1 VHHRRR
7 VTGLLL
13 ALSLVLAGC
22 GALGAAAGD
31 GPDPADGST
40 AATSDGALDDLAA
53 EAEGRVLVDV
63 RTPEEVAEG
72 HLAGALLLDLHRPDF
87 RDAVAELPRDEA
99 YFVYCRTG
107 NRSGQAIEIMREL
120 GFTDLVNGGG
130 FDDLARAG
138 LETAS

>member
-1 VHHRRR
+1 VRHRRLA
-7 VTGLLL
+7 TGLLL
-13 ALSLVLAGC
+13 VLSLVLAAC
-22 GALGAAAGD
+22 GAVGAGAAAG

-40 AATSDGALDDLAA
+40 TTATSGGDLAA
-53 EAEGRVLVDV
+53 EAEGRVLIDV

-72 HLAGALLLDLHRPDF
+72 HLAGAVLLDLQRPDF
-87 RDAVAELPRDEA
+87 REAVAELPRDEA

-107 NRSGQAIEIMREL
+107 NRSGQAVEIMREL

>member
-1 VHHRRR
+1 VRHRLA
-7 VTGLLL
+7 TGLLL

-22 GALGAAAGD
+22 GAVGAGTAAG
-31 GPDPADGST
+31 GSDPADGST
-40 AATSDGALDDLAA
+40 AAADGALDDLAA

-63 RTPEEVAEG
+63 RTPQEVAEG
-72 HLAGALLLDLHRPDF
+72 HLAGAVLLDLQRPDF
-87 RDAVAELPRDEA
+87 REAVAELPRDEA